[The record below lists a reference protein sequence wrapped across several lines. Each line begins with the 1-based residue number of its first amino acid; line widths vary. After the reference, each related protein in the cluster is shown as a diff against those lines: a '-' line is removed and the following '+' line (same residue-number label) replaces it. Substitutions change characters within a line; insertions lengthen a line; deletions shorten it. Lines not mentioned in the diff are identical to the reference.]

1 MNSAETIISLN
12 LQASDII
19 AFKYTKQNLT
29 KEEKQINPQLFQ
41 EILNTYLSITVRE
54 SRPKEEKII
63 KDRRF
68 EFKGYQQALS
78 PV

>member
-1 MNSAETIISLN
+1 MSL
-12 LQASDII
+12 Q
-19 AFKYTKQNLT
+19 K
-29 KEEKQINPQLFQ
+29 
-41 EILNTYLSITVRE
+41 
-54 SRPKEEKII
+54 PKEEKII